1 MIYHRVASHIYVKV
15 EGIGD
20 MPQRVKGMKCNYIP
34 TARQFVKQQRL
45 RPLCAAIFLFSSPG
59 SSGRGYWGRNG
70 TIIKNKEIIRQL
82 MQEKFCT
89 LPSFFIG
96 EKMFLRIFLTDGER

>member
-34 TARQFVKQQRL
+34 TARQFVIQTKIAPFVWRFFKKIL
-45 RPLCAAIFLFSSPG
+45 YICTS
-59 SSGRGYWGRNG
+59 
-70 TIIKNKEIIRQL
+70 
-82 MQEKFCT
+82 QEK
-89 LPSFFIG
+89 
-96 EKMFLRIFLTDGER
+96 

>member
-20 MPQRVKGMKCNYIP
+20 TPQRVKGMKCNYIP

-45 RPLCAAIFLFSSPG
+45 RPLCAAPFSLFKPWEFGQGLLG
-59 SSGRGYWGRNG
+59 SEWYHDVR
-70 TIIKNKEIIRQL
+70 
-82 MQEKFCT
+82 
-89 LPSFFIG
+89 
-96 EKMFLRIFLTDGER
+96 